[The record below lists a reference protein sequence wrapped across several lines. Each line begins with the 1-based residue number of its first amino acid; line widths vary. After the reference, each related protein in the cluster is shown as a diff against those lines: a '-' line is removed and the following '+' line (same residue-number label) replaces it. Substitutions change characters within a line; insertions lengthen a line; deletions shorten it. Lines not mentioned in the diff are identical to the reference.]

1 MKLPFNR
8 KSVMII
14 INFLFAATIFSAPIS
29 EVVGVRYEI
38 SDPMFIRAS
47 ITTDG
52 LMLFITGQGP
62 DAFMSIKVYDGLF
75 IWNWEDP
82 SAYDAATLTFSN
94 KNQENGQVKN
104 ILINFN

>member
-38 SDPMFIRAS
+38 SDPMFIRTS

-52 LMLFITGQGP
+52 LMLYITGQGP
-62 DAFMSIKVYDGLF
+62 DAFMSIKVDNGIF
-75 IWNWEDP
+75 VWEDP
-82 SAYDAATLTFSN
+82 SAYEAATFTFSN
-94 KNQENGQVKN
+94 KNWKNGQVKY
-104 ILINFN
+104 ILIDFN